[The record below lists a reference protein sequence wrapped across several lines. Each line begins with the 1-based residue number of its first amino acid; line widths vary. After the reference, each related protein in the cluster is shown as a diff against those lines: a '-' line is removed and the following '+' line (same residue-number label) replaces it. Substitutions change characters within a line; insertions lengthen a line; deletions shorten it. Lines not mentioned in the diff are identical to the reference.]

1 MFFLIKERDFIYAK
15 INTEKEYAP
24 PKQSEK
30 KIGNTTFIV
39 NSYFPENGKESVASK
54 IEQLIK
60 DDVRNG
66 AINNLQRGRQG
77 KISAV

>member
-1 MFFLIKERDFIYAK
+1 MQK

-24 PKQSEK
+24 SKRCEK

-66 AINNLQRGRQG
+66 AVN
-77 KISAV
+77 K